1 MYKRMGPKSHKQYVK
16 EGEANP
22 SSYTIKEETDPHLII
37 PRGKCTR
44 PRRKL
49 RNTGIESLL
58 MRRDQFG

>member
-1 MYKRMGPKSHKQYVK
+1 MGPKSHKQYVK

-37 PRGKCTR
+37 PRGTCTR